1 MADIEI
7 ETGMPSTA
15 FEGIMLGAQA
25 AAGQAATSEAVTS
38 ASALAAAL
46 SAATAL
52 TAGMMYVSTA
62 AALPLV
68 AEGAYFVVAGDGTN
82 TYALLYRKT
91 GGVAV
96 EQASYASQAAYQAA
110 GGSTLI
116 GHRWSDDAATR
127 TAADVMRD
135 RGIDLRDAPGF
146 ALANPAD
153 MSGPLQWA
161 IDQAAAT
168 GNVLYLPPGVI
179 YANGLVMRDHVRIV
193 GPGRGF
199 ASISNVPGT
208 NRPMWSIPLGVIQ
221 HWAIKGL
228 TLQSGGGAGEDCIV
242 MQGVMA
248 ADAGAGAGAGAFY
261 GLIEDVQILG
271 FAGHAILA
279 VGGTT
284 EANANNIFQQFIT
297 LRQVMA
303 LRSATSL
310 YSRSLDL
317 IGNVGQWAFEGACEF
332 DSMGQGA
339 VIAPGV
345 NVSIGR
351 RWQHSD
357 GRLGSAAD
365 AYIEG
370 LAGWTPAS
378 DIAPY
383 RIDVTGVTVQ
393 GSDVGIVIDRAEAD
407 LLRPYMEQT
416 VTAVVAM
423 GSASLVVESPIWHNA
438 GGSAS
443 SGGSGCLILND
454 TARVS
459 IGHERVDGLAD
470 RLYAIKPGTVPL
482 AFNRHA
488 PALTDSNLPGISTSM
503 VPFLGPVAGGL
514 AVFGNEAVRVNG
526 GGDGGPADIQAI
538 TSQHGPGT
546 RLTLQAHYGSL
557 LRLLPGGN
565 IELPSA
571 LTLRPL
577 DTVTLELRDNLW
589 AVVSSRIALLIASSV
604 PTTGWYAQG
613 EVVRQA
619 VPASGSPTG
628 WAATAS
634 ATAPAFVALPNFV

>member
-1 MADIEI
+1 MADIDI

-25 AAGQAATSEAVTS
+25 AAGQAATSEAATS

-96 EQASYASQAAYQAA
+96 QQASYASQAAYQAA

-116 GHRWSDDAATR
+116 GHRWSDGAATR

-146 ALANPAD
+146 MLANPAD

-242 MQGVMA
+242 MQGAMA

-271 FAGHAILA
+271 FAGHSILA

-317 IGNVGQWAFEGACEF
+317 IGNCGQWVFEGACEF
-332 DSMGQGA
+332 DSMGQGS

-345 NVSIGR
+345 NISIGR
-351 RWQHSD
+351 RWQCTD

-365 AYIEG
+365 AYLENF
-370 LAGWTPAS
+370 ANWSPAA

-383 RIDVTGVTVQ
+383 RIDLTGVTVQ
-393 GSDVGIVIDRAEAD
+393 GSAVGIIVDRAEVD
-407 LLRPYMEQT
+407 LIRLYMEQT
-416 VTAVVAM
+416 VTAIVAM

-438 GGSAS
+438 GGSSTSA
-443 SGGSGCLILND
+443 GAGCLILND

-459 IGHERVDGLAD
+459 IGHERVDGLVD
-470 RLYAIKPGTVPL
+470 RLYVIKPGTVPL

-488 PALTDSNLPGISTSM
+488 PALTDSNLPGISTST
-503 VPFLGPVAGGL
+503 VPLVAPAGGML
-514 AVFGNEAVRVNG
+514 DVHGNEAVRVTG
-526 GGDGGPADIQAI
+526 GGSGGPSDITSI

-546 RLTLQAHYGSL
+546 RLTVQAHYGSV
-557 LRLLPGGN
+557 LRLLSGGN
-565 IELPSA
+565 ISLATPLVLRA
-571 LTLRPL
+571 L
-577 DTVTLELRDNLW
+577 DAVTVELRNNIW
-589 AVVSSRIALLIASSV
+589 EVVSARLASLTATSV

-613 EVVRQA
+613 EVVRNA
-619 VPASGSPTG
+619 APASGQASG
-628 WAATAS
+628 WAATAT
-634 ATAPAFVALPNFV
+634 AAAPAFVALPNFV